1 MQRDLDD
8 AGRRLDQGDSDAQQD
23 DGVTGQAK
31 RLKAAARRR
40 MGRATAMAGR
50 RHSRSTAQ

>member
-8 AGRRLDQGDSDAQQD
+8 AGRRLDQDDSDAQQD

-31 RLKAAARRR
+31 RLKAAAGRR
-40 MGRATAMAGR
+40 MGRAMAGR